1 MLQLAVY
8 EAAATFDVVDV
19 AAVIDAPVAQVA
31 VGGQVAFY
39 GIDEAVMLAKGE
51 VEFGIHARTSK
62 DVVEKIERH
71 TACVMDIASL
81 SARHHV
87 CLMGVLRDDE
97 STWLLLIVVMRKFC
111 CSWLL
116 DNRGCG
122 QSHLGLFQEAYEAGK
137 GNVTIGEE
145 DGIVWT
151 IMSMGKALSISL
163 SETSYALCCAEDA
176 MT

>member
-8 EAAATFDVVDV
+8 EAAATLDVVDV

-31 VGGQVAFY
+31 VGGQVALY

-51 VEFGIHARTSK
+51 IEFGIHARTSK

-71 TACVMDIASL
+71 TASVMDIASQ

-87 CLMGVLRDDE
+87 CLMGALRDDE
-97 STWLLLIVVMRKFC
+97 STWLLQIFVMRKFC

-137 GNVTIGEE
+137 GNVAIGEE
-145 DGIVWT
+145 YRIVWA

-163 SETSYALCCAEDA
+163 TETSYALCCSEDA
-176 MT
+176 VP

>member
-1 MLQLAVY
+1 MY
-8 EAAATFDVVDV
+8 EAAATLDVVDV

-31 VGGQVAFY
+31 VGGQVALY

-71 TACVMDIASL
+71 TASVMDIASQ

-97 STWLLLIVVMRKFC
+97 STWFLLIVMMRQFC

-122 QSHLGLFQEAYEAGK
+122 QSHLSLFQEAYKAGK

-145 DGIVWT
+145 YRIVWA
-151 IMSMGKALSISL
+151 IMTMDEALSISL

-176 MT
+176 VP

>member
-8 EAAATFDVVDV
+8 EAAATLDVVDV

-31 VGGQVAFY
+31 VGGQVALY
-39 GIDEAVMLAKGE
+39 GIDEAVMLAKGK

-87 CLMGVLRDDE
+87 CLMGVFGDDE
-97 STWLLLIVVMRKFC
+97 STWFLLIVVMRKFC

-137 GNVTIGEE
+137 GNVAIGEE
-145 DGIVWT
+145 DGIVWA

-163 SETSYALCCAEDA
+163 SETSYALCCSEDA
-176 MT
+176 VP